1 MKCLSYILLL
11 LIVAACS
18 KKNIETWEGDRY
30 IYFTVPEDNKETSN
44 AIDSIDLSFF
54 FYLEDEIEYP
64 LEVALTGQLLEE
76 DTPFK
81 VVVDKE
87 KTTLPE
93 DLYELPELYTFSKG
107 QVKDTITIK
116 LKNSSILKDNKYSLK
131 IDIVDY
137 GRILTHKGKNGS
149 RRFSVSDTAIRP
161 VWWPEGGIIEEYY
174 LGKYS
179 DTKYK
184 KFMEVTEVSEL
195 DLDNLAEARLLVLE
209 FQHWLDNQDPKIKD
223 EDGNDMSTKI
233 IG

>member
-1 MKCLSYILLL
+1 MKYLSYILLL

-18 KKNIETWEGDRY
+18 KKNIETWEGEHY
-30 IYFTVPEDNKETSN
+30 VYFALNEDNNESN
-44 AIDSIDLSFF
+44 SAVDSIDLSFF

-116 LKNSSILKDNKYSLK
+116 LKNSSILKDNKYRLK

-137 GRILTHKGKNGS
+137 DRMLTHKGKNGS
-149 RRFSVSDTAIRP
+149 RRFSVSDIAIRP
-161 VWWPEGGIIEEYY
+161 TWWSEGGMIEEYY
-174 LGKYS
+174 LGEYS
-179 DTKYK
+179 KTKYE
-184 KFMEVTEVSEL
+184 KFMEVTKVNEL

-209 FQHWLDNQDPKIKD
+209 FQHWLDDQNPKIKD